1 MAKEAIKQAFKAKY
15 EARLKTIKKEFE
27 SKFKKNDQLW
37 RQRMDCHKQVM
48 QREQA
53 KAREYEEVIRE
64 MSDRLALMERKNREM
79 REMLVRQGQ
88 QQQQLIM
95 IA

>member
-1 MAKEAIKQAFKAKY
+1 
-15 EARLKTIKKEFE
+15 
-27 SKFKKNDQLW
+27 
-37 RQRMDCHKQVM
+37 MDCHKQVM
-48 QREQA
+48 LREQA
-53 KAREYEEVIRE
+53 KAREYQDVIRE